1 MTSHPEGDALF
12 SDLLDEPSRS
22 PVPVVEVTRLRGLA
36 KPHGQ
41 REVFTWPELAT
52 FLATP
57 GPKPTDPKEP
67 KLSGWSPATFTNDWR
82 NKSNVE
88 TVTALGLDHDKG
100 GLSLEALR
108 EIYEGKRALAH
119 NTRRA
124 TPEAQRWRVVV
135 AVSRPMTLDE
145 HAIVW
150 RHARDGLAE
159 RGVIIDEQTKDPSRF
174 WFVPCVPVEGPFV
187 SESLE
192 GEPLDVDAILRDQ
205 AEADAR
211 AARAKPLPV
220 DVSARP
226 MSTSAAPSTDE
237 RSTIDRVTMATRRRR
252 AAKYLERAEPS
263 VSGEG
268 GHNVAMRVVSAVV
281 RGFALDEAS
290 ALEVLSAWNARCEP
304 SWTPQELRHKVD
316 EAVRVG
322 AMPFGALLL
331 KSAGEPASPERKADP
346 SPPARPATPAERVRA
361 LAKLGPVVR
370 LPTGIPTFD
379 RGCRGGVP
387 APRFVVLGGAPGAG
401 KTTLATWLGWRWAKA
416 GIPVA
421 MLAVDEGPDG
431 VLMRI
436 AQLEGL
442 EPAAI
447 EERREDV
454 LEELATRLD
463 AAPLVIVDGDD
474 AGGTVEG
481 AAALLTD
488 FPADLPRVLII
499 DSIQTVRATGTD
511 GADSPRERID
521 AVVRAAKA
529 ARDGHALLVIAT
541 CELSRGAYRSRSAA
555 EAINDL
561 AAFKESGGIEYAAQT
576 ALVLRSV
583 ADAPNLVDVTVPKN
597 RAYKR
602 DPFRLRLDH
611 RTTAFEEVEMAAEP
625 LEGAKAEH
633 KLGQVRRAIVDAV
646 GSAEL
651 RSARAIV
658 RAVRDAG
665 HRLRDQDVFDV
676 VRAMRG
682 DGVLVREDDKAF
694 RIVVATDGTEGE
706 EDSDEA

>member
-1 MTSHPEGDALF
+1 MTSTAEDEALF
-12 SDLLDEPSRS
+12 SGLFVEPSGPPAAS
-22 PVPVVEVTRLRGLA
+22 VEVTRWHGLTNPRG
-36 KPHGQ
+36 H
-41 REVFTWPELAT
+41 REAFAWSELAA
-52 FLATP
+52 FLTRPA
-57 GPKPTDPKEP
+57 PKPANPQEP
-67 KLSGWSPATFTNDWR
+67 NLAGWSPATFADDR
-82 NKSNVE
+82 RAKGGVE
-88 TVTALGLDHDKG
+88 SVTALGLDHDKG

-108 EIYEGKRALAH
+108 ELYEGKRAIVH

-124 TPEAQRWRVVV
+124 TLEAQRWRVIV
-135 AVSRPMTLDE
+135 AVSRPMTLAE

-150 RHARDGLAE
+150 RHARDRLAE
-159 RGVIIDEQTKDPSRF
+159 LGVIIDEQTKDPSRF
-174 WFVPCVPVEGPFV
+174 WFVPCVPADGRFV
-187 SESLE
+187 AESLE
-192 GEPLDVDAILRDQ
+192 GEPLDVDAILSEQ

-211 AARAKPLPV
+211 ASQTRTSRLEAAPQPAPTVASLPV
-220 DVSARP
+220 STADSSA
-226 MSTSAAPSTDE
+226 
-237 RSTIDRVTMATRRRR
+237 IDRITMATRRRR
-252 AAKYLERAEPS
+252 AAKYLERAEAS

-268 GHNVAMRVVSAVV
+268 GHNVAMRIVSAVA
-281 RGFALDEAS
+281 RGFALDDAS
-290 ALEVLSAWNARCEP
+290 ALDVLGAWNARCEP
-304 SWTPQELRHKVD
+304 PWSPQELRHKVD
-316 EAVRVG
+316 EAMRVG
-322 AMPFGALLL
+322 AMPFGAMLL
-331 KSAGEPASPERKADP
+331 KSAGEPTTSPESKAEP
-346 SPPARPATPAERVRA
+346 KPARRPSTPAERVRA

-436 AQLEGL
+436 AQLEGFD
-442 EPAAI
+442 PAAI

-481 AAALLTD
+481 AAALLAS

-541 CELSRGAYRSRSAA
+541 CELARGAYRSRNAA

-597 RAYKR
+597 RAYRR

-611 RTTAFEEVEMAAEP
+611 RTTAFEEVEAPAEP
-625 LEGAKAEH
+625 LEGRSAP

-646 GSAEL
+646 GSEEL
-651 RSARAIV
+651 QSARAIV
-658 RAVRDAG
+658 AAVRDAG
-665 HRLRDQDVFDV
+665 HRFRDRDVFDV
-676 VRAMRG
+676 IRAMG
-682 DGVLVREDDKAF
+682 DEGVLARDEDKVF
-694 RIVVATDGTEGE
+694 RIVVPSEGE
-706 EDSDEA
+706 EGRDEG